1 MRHID
6 GESSAFLYIIL
17 NNNIYLFLL
26 ASIKRI
32 RHVFLDHDLHT
43 SAHHSIKA
51 ADGVSGTTQK
61 RGMPITYEEIL
72 NVLNIADGSERGPL
86 QQNAEQQLKAW
97 EICPGFHY
105 TLQEIYLKT
114 ELPLRVRWMAIIYFK
129 NGIEK
134 YWRSSRANAI
144 SKEEKTQ
151 IKARLFYLIDEKN
164 SQLTIQNAHAIARIV
179 RFDFPGE
186 WPTLF
191 DDMSKSLEDYV
202 FNKGNLVATNN
213 LLVIL
218 NQMIK
223 AVSMVRIGRAR
234 HALQSKA
241 PILVP
246 VLIKLYCKFFHMWTT
261 SMDLT
266 IMEICYLCL
275 KNLRRI
281 IPEGFEQP
289 HKNIDIVEFLKL
301 TVSHLQGLV
310 MEHEKYSSDLL
321 ERYVKSYSKL
331 YVNLINHNP
340 TSFILLSCS
349 QEIVSTFMT
358 LLESKAEVIYNSSEE
373 NDFWET
379 LALKGFLILKKMVS
393 YVYKQGAVTLKQR
406 NDKDEVNNAIN
417 KLKTDFFTKEVI
429 FNLCDL
435 IITWYLRLKP
445 SDLESWL
452 LEPEEWTNE
461 ELSSSWEYQVRPC
474 AENFYMDLIK
484 FFKDDL
490 SDFVLNKISN
500 GLSNNDTVTNILIK
514 DSIFCTF
521 QLSADS
527 IADKVNFDQL
537 LQQVFIPEG
546 LKNDMVE
553 NKILKRR
560 MCLIINSWVVVNC
573 SRESRVE
580 IYKLLINFLDPTNK
594 INDKVVKLTAIQTLR
609 TVINDWDFNKQDF
622 QPFLKEFVSLSIDM
636 MSEMNF
642 TESKLY
648 ILDTLSTLIE
658 RCNPLIDQPTLIK
671 ILQIVPGYWE
681 KANIESSEES
691 IIKTSLLRV
700 LKNLVVALNQKSS
713 ETYFITLPLIKS
725 CCTPTSE
732 YYSLLS
738 EDGYELWSA
747 ILQYYPIDLEPNLEV
762 VEYFGLVQPA
772 LVDSTEI
779 LPTILSIAR
788 SYSLLIPKAY
798 ETEYGVGI
806 FRVLSGYLANMRDD
820 AFEVFIALSD
830 ILFLQESANEQF
842 ITNLINSGLINAMV
856 NYVLDENHTIVLAN
870 KILLVISRLA
880 TKSAEIFFQVF
891 EHLSIDCSAFMN
903 VWMDYYKNN
912 GNPRN
917 KKVNLLAL
925 LTLASYGVPKNL
937 LGLPQKFAEMARWTF
952 LFLEEVNEDATG
964 NCQAYTGDYIYAD
977 IDNYAYLD
985 ADIAPHGEK
994 LRYQKLLETLDPVY
1008 KFNLKAYFKSVVLSL
1023 RQDLNESDFNTIMSL
1038 NDLYTNEKLQELL
1051 Q

>member
-1 MRHID
+1 
-6 GESSAFLYIIL
+6 
-17 NNNIYLFLL
+17 
-26 ASIKRI
+26 
-32 RHVFLDHDLHT
+32 
-43 SAHHSIKA
+43 
-51 ADGVSGTTQK
+51 
-61 RGMPITYEEIL
+61 MPITYDEVL
-72 NVLNIADGSERGPL
+72 NVLNIADGPERGATQL
-86 QQNAEQQLKAW
+86 SAEQQLKTW
-97 EICPGFHY
+97 ETCPGFY
-105 TLQEIYLKT
+105 YILQDVYLKT
-114 ELPLRVRWMAIIYFK
+114 ELPLSVRWMAIICFK

-134 YWRSSRANAI
+134 YWRSSRAGAI
-144 SKEEKTQ
+144 SKQEKTQ

-179 RFDFPGE
+179 RFDFPSE

-191 DDMSKSLEDYV
+191 DDISKTLEDYV
-202 FNKGNLVATNN
+202 FNKGNLSATNN

-223 AVSMVRIGRAR
+223 SVSMVRIGRAR

-241 PILVP
+241 PIIVP

-289 HKNIDIVEFLKL
+289 HKNVDIVEFLKL
-301 TVSHLQGLV
+301 TVTHLQGLV

-340 TSFILLSCS
+340 TSFVLLPCS

-358 LLESKAEVIYNSSEE
+358 LLESKAEAIYNSKEE

-379 LALKGFLILKKMVS
+379 LALKGFLILKKMVN

-417 KLKTDFFTKEVI
+417 KLKTEFFTKDVI

-445 SDLESWL
+445 SDLEGWL

-484 FFKDDL
+484 FFKGDL
-490 SDFVLNKISN
+490 SEFVLNKISN
-500 GLSNNDTVTNILIK
+500 GLSSNDSVTNILIK

-521 QLSADS
+521 QLSSDS
-527 IADKVNFDQL
+527 IADKINFDQL

-546 LKNDMVE
+546 LSNDLVE

-560 MCLIINSWVVVNC
+560 MCLIISSWVVVSC

-580 IYKLLINFLDPTNK
+580 IYKLLINFLQPGNK

-622 QPFLKEFVSLSIDM
+622 QPFLKEFVSLSIAM
-636 MSEMNF
+636 LSEMNF

-658 RCNPLIDQPTLIK
+658 RCNPLIDQETLIRV
-671 ILQIVPGYWE
+671 LQVVPGYWE
-681 KANIESSEES
+681 KANSAGSEDS
-691 IIKTSLLRV
+691 ILKTSLLRV
-700 LKNLVVALNQKSS
+700 LKNLVIALNQKSS
-713 ETYFITLPLIKS
+713 ETNFITIPLINS
-725 CCTPTSE
+725 CCSPTSE
-732 YYSLLS
+732 YYSLLA
-738 EDGYELWSA
+738 EDGYELWLSV
-747 ILQYYPIDLEPNLEV
+747 LQYYPFEAEANADI
-762 VEYFGLVQPA
+762 VEYFGLIQPA
-772 LVDSTEI
+772 LMDSTEI
-779 LPTILSIAR
+779 LPTILSISR
-788 SYSLLIPKAY
+788 SYSLLTPKLY
-798 ETEYGVGI
+798 ETDYGVGI

-820 AFEVFIALSD
+820 AFEVFVALCD
-830 ILFLQESANEQF
+830 ILFLQESTNEQF

-870 KILLVISRLA
+870 KILLVLSRLA
-880 TKSAEIFFQVF
+880 TKSAGIFFQVF
-891 EHLSIDCSAFMN
+891 EHLAIDCTAFIS
-903 VWMDYYKNN
+903 VWMNYYKNN

-925 LTLASYGVPKNL
+925 LTLAEHGIPKNL
-937 LGLPQKFAEMARWTF
+937 HGLPEKFAELTRRTF
-952 LFLEEVNEDATG
+952 LFLEEVNEDTTG
-964 NCQAYTGDYIYAD
+964 NCQAYSGDYIYSD
-977 IDNYAYLD
+977 IDNYSYLD
-985 ADIAPHGEK
+985 QDIAPHGEK
-994 LRYQKLLETLDPVY
+994 LRYQRLLEALEPVY
-1008 KFNLKAYFKSVVLSL
+1008 KLNLREYLKRVIMSL
-1023 RQDLNESDFNTIMSL
+1023 RQALNENDFNAIMSL
-1038 NDLYTNEKLQELL
+1038 NDQYTNEKLQELL